1 MTRFAP
7 QSNGYGWPRRQLL
20 LLLLL
25 GGIGIAA
32 WWLMRTGAPD
42 TRVLGARERLPD
54 YVVRDFSAVETD
66 ASGQPSRELVALEL
80 RHYADEDISELTH
93 PRMELF
99 QADGPPWRAQARN
112 GTVFGNGE
120 RVRLTGDVQLDREGH
135 GEFRETHLE
144 TQRIDI
150 LRAEAVAETNLPVS
164 IRSDDDTLTA
174 NGMRLWY
181 NEPTRSTFHGR
192 ARIRLAPA
200 EDPQP

>member
-7 QSNGYGWPRRQLL
+7 PSNGYGWPRHQLL

-25 GGIGIAA
+25 GMIGIAA
-32 WWLMRTGAPD
+32 WWLMRIGAQD

-66 ASGQPSRELVALEL
+66 AAGQPGRKLVALEL
-80 RHYADEDISELTH
+80 RHYAEEGISELTH

-99 QADGPPWRAQARN
+99 QADGPPWRAQSRS
-112 GTVFGNGE
+112 GTIFDNGE
-120 RVRLTGDVQLDREGH
+120 RVRLAGDVRLDREGD
-135 GEFRETHLE
+135 GDFRETHLE
-144 TQRIDI
+144 TERIDI
-150 LRAEAVAETNLPVS
+150 LRAEAVAETDLQVS

-200 EDPQP
+200 EEPKP